1 MGVLLQVAK
10 VARNHWT
17 LVGLYLGFTFAEM
30 DEYKMRE
37 PDSHYL
43 RLLRILVDW
52 QNRVDHTTVGALVVA
67 CRKAEVGP
75 AAEKAL
81 RDKD

>member
-1 MGVLLQVAK
+1 
-10 VARNHWT
+10 
-17 LVGLYLGFTFAEM
+17 
-30 DEYKMRE
+30 MRE
-37 PDSHYL
+37 PDSYYL

-52 QNRVDHTTVGALVVA
+52 QNRVDHATVGALISA